1 MEFLLFPK
9 NSASIECFMLKH
21 EVMSFCPKVPAF
33 VGIYLSKNIC
43 LQNGIAIKKVC
54 PRYWVH
60 FKIDDIKL

>member
-1 MEFLLFPK
+1 
-9 NSASIECFMLKH
+9 MLKH